1 MADLTI
7 FSFSMKD
14 SNSFLSVSEIL
25 LKDWALGE
33 NPVLLSDDLLNKY
46 HEINFSSP
54 AVIYL
59 SLDTFNTKKER
70 AYTSDDDS
78 E

>member
-7 FSFSMKD
+7 FSFSMND
-14 SNSFLSVSEIL
+14 SKSFLRVSEIL
-25 LKDWALGE
+25 FIDWALGE

-54 AVIYL
+54 TVIYW
-59 SLDTFNTKKER
+59 SLETFNTKKES
-70 AYTSDDDS
+70 ALTSDDDS